1 MSSLLGG
8 KHIGRNEDKGPCVQ
22 FLGAK
27 KKKKKKARVSEQTEN
42 IAAIIGTNDFSRLAN

>member
-8 KHIGRNEDKGPCVQ
+8 KHIGRNEDKGTCVQ
-22 FLGAK
+22 FLGA

-42 IAAIIGTNDFSRLAN
+42 IAAVIGTNDFSRLAN

>member
-8 KHIGRNEDKGPCVQ
+8 KHIGRNEDMGTWGK
-22 FLGAK
+22 FMGA

-42 IAAIIGTNDFSRLAN
+42 IAAVIGTNDFSRLAN

>member
-27 KKKKKKARVSEQTEN
+27 KKKKKARVSGQTEN
-42 IAAIIGTNDFSRLAN
+42 IAAVIGTNDFSR

>member
-27 KKKKKKARVSEQTEN
+27 KKKARVCEQTEN
-42 IAAIIGTNDFSRLAN
+42 IAAIFGTNDFSRLAN